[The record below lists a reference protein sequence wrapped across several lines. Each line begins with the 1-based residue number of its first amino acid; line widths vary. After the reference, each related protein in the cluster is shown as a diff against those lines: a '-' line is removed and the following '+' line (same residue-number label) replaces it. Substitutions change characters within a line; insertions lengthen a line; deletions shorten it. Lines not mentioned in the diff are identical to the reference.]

1 MIHHLAPWVPPFI
14 QSLKNHTSGPFLPF
28 QISTL
33 RTVHDENNSS
43 SSDESDEEI
52 NSDSDS
58 ASDNASV
65 NASVHSKVNKIKR
78 KKPIIVR
85 PSCRTVVFRDFLFN
99 DKKSNILTYV
109 TDLRSEKLQDIK
121 DNGGVFEACFYFP
134 DTMEQYR
141 LSGST
146 QVVISLETLSTLS
159 HAPAVINN
167 LVVSPS
173 ICGGHTKSVL
183 KKMESL
189 LKQKES
195 KKTGNNANATLQTN
209 GVDVKSTASSAESHN
224 DHSDTESL
232 DEQIYE
238 VTEDLEENKDIDIDT
253 YAPPTE
259 REWFLELQRHWM
271 NLSKTSRSQYRKPEP
286 GLRINDDLEKKLDKI
301 NRGVDGQTEEVGLPN
316 FGIVCLI
323 VDKVDYLNLKNNG
336 NRGERWLYK
345 KEIYQGENGE
355 CYEEMWDEEEVC
367 P

>member
-33 RTVHDENNSS
+33 RTVHDEDSAS
-43 SSDESDEEI
+43 SSDEDI
-52 NSDSDS
+52 DSDSD
-58 ASDNASV
+58 
-65 NASVHSKVNKIKR
+65 NASVHSKVNKTKAS
-78 KKPIIVR
+78 KPVIVR

-109 TDLRSEKLQDIK
+109 TDLRSEKIQDIK

-141 LSGST
+141 FSGST

-159 HAPAVINN
+159 HDPAVINN

-183 KKMESL
+183 KKMEAL
-189 LKQKES
+189 LKQKE
-195 KKTGNNANATLQTN
+195 KCKTGNNVNGTLQTN
-209 GVDVKSTASSAESHN
+209 GVGAEATTKTSSTEHN
-224 DHSDTESL
+224 DDEQHSDTESL

-238 VTEDLEENKDIDIDT
+238 VTEDLEENKDIDIDA

-271 NLSKTSRSQYRKPEP
+271 NLSKTSKSQYRKPEP
-286 GLRINDDLEKKLDKI
+286 GLRINDELEKKLDKI

-323 VDKVDYLNLKNNG
+323 IDKVDYLNLKNNG

-345 KEIYQGENGE
+345 KDIYQGENGE